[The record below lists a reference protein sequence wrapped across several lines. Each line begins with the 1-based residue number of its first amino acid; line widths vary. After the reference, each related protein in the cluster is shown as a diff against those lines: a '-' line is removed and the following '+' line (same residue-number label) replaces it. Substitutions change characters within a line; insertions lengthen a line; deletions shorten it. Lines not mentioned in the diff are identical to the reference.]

1 MGGYLVAA
9 CSRRTLNLARTN
21 EALSERIVTVTFR
34 FDEVTTEMPRAFRS
48 LSSSSMPSVLTVLL
62 LTTPAYGQQQEADA
76 DPVAPQTAPA
86 AGPDSSVEEILV
98 TGTSVSDA
106 IDQARF
112 SESIVDVLSAED
124 FATTGDS
131 SVVDALSRLTGVTT
145 VDGKYVYVR
154 GLGERYSST
163 LFNGASL
170 PSPDPVRRV
179 VPLDLFPSGVMEQL
193 SVQKTYAPWLPADFA
208 GGSVQMITRTVPA
221 EREFHF
227 DISLEANDQT
237 TGRKTPWF
245 EGGKADSTGFD
256 DGFRDMPKGLRDLD
270 RTDSPQTPQQR
281 QGLGLAVDRSFDVD
295 DTTIPPGFEMTG
307 SYANRW
313 QTPAGDFGLVLGAQ
327 GENNWQYQKEELRE
341 QIENTTD
348 QFRNASTL
356 KQTTN
361 SIDYAALGSLNWSPA
376 TSQLVKATL
385 FWSHLTDKRYIEED
399 PRANDYEEAYFKDI
413 YAEWEEQQ
421 LLTTQLGGSHAIERL
436 HDLLFDWTVTYSQA
450 SRKLPDAR
458 FYGYR
463 YLDSDISDGLD
474 RGSLRFARAA
484 NNIRSWE
491 DLTDDAW
498 DVLANTALPLRLH
511 KSVLST
517 IKAGVKYFDKQRESE
532 FLQYRYLDANSST
545 NWPNYNDLPIDE
557 IFDDPNINPDFWS
570 LQQFSRADDQYE
582 AEEEIIGGYL
592 QSDHE
597 IGSSLRLMFGSR
609 FESSMQ
615 STNTDAPEPATV
627 LEDDSF
633 FPATELTWLIRDDLQ
648 LRAAWSQTIN
658 RPDLRELSPAGF
670 INPETRERYFGNP
683 DLEVAE
689 LTNYDLR
696 LEWYHGIADSL
707 EIAAFYKDIQS
718 PVQEYALVNG
728 RSRTWR
734 NAKEAYLWGI
744 EAAAQQSLAPLGRWA
759 DDFTVR
765 ANAAYIQSEA
775 TENANEAVTNLKHP
789 LQGQSDYVVNF
800 QITHDYLPWDLKNTL
815 AFNMF
820 GERLDSIGAKDP
832 NVPAGQKGKDDSYE
846 QPAATLDY
854 TMKWGFVLF
863 EQDFVLTFKARNLLD
878 PKIEEQRAQVTERSF
893 RDGRD
898 FTLKI
903 GYEF

>member
-1 MGGYLVAA
+1 M
-9 CSRRTLNLARTN
+9 
-21 EALSERIVTVTFR
+21 FR
-34 FDEVTTEMPRAFRS
+34 SDEVTAAMPRAFPS
-48 LSSSSMPSVLTVLL
+48 FPLHLLPTLLSIFLL
-62 LTTPAYGQQQEADA
+62 
-76 DPVAPQTAPA
+76 VAPAVAQEQEPVPA
-86 AGPDSSVEEILV
+86 AAAEKHQPETGAASAQSAPRSSAGGPDASVEEILV
-98 TGTSVSDA
+98 TGTSVTDA

-112 SESIVDVLSAED
+112 SESIVDVLTAED

-208 GGSVQMITRTVPA
+208 GGSVQMTTRAVPA

-227 DISLEANDQT
+227 DVQLKTNDRT
-237 TGRKTPWF
+237 TGKKTPWF
-245 EGGKADSTGFD
+245 EGGGADWTGFD

-270 RTDSPQTPQQR
+270 KTNPPQTPQER
-281 QGLGLAVDRSFDVD
+281 QSLGLAVDRSWDVD
-295 DTTIPPGFEMTG
+295 DETIPPGFEMTG
-307 SYANRW
+307 SYANHW
-313 QTPAGDFGLVLGAQ
+313 ETPAGSFGVVLGAQ
-327 GENNWQYQKEELRE
+327 GENEWLYQKEERRE
-341 QIENTTD
+341 QVENTD
-348 QFRNASTL
+348 DEFRNASTL

-361 SIDYAALGSLNWSPA
+361 SVDYAALGSVNWSPA

-421 LLTTQLGGSHAIERL
+421 LLTTQLSGSHEVARL
-436 HDLLFDWTVTYSQA
+436 HDLLFDWTATWSQA
-450 SRKLPDAR
+450 TRSLPDAR
-458 FYGYR
+458 YYGYR

-474 RGSLRFARAA
+474 PSSLRFARAA

-491 DLTDDAW
+491 DLTDEAW
-498 DVLANTALPLRLH
+498 DVVANTALPLRLH
-511 KSVLST
+511 ENVLST
-517 IKAGVKYFDKQRESE
+517 LRTGIKYFDKQRESE
-532 FLQYRYLDANSST
+532 FLQYRYVDANSST
-545 NWPNYNDLPIDE
+545 NWPNYNDLPVDE
-557 IFDDPNINPDFWS
+557 IFGDENISPQVWNF
-570 LQQFSRADDQYE
+570 QQFSRADDQYD

-592 QSDHE
+592 QSDWE
-597 IGSSLRLMFGSR
+597 IGSSLRLMVGSR
-609 FESSMQ
+609 FESSTQ
-615 STNTDAPEPATV
+615 STNTDAPEPATK
-627 LEDDSF
+627 LKDDSF
-633 FPATELTWLIRDDLQ
+633 FPATELTWLIRDDIQ

-683 DLEVAE
+683 DLEVSD

-696 LEWYHGIADSL
+696 LEWYHGTADSL

-734 NAKEAYLWGI
+734 NAEEAYLWGI
-744 EAAAQQSLAPLGRWA
+744 EVAAQQSLAVLGRWA

-765 ANAAYIQSEA
+765 TNAAYIQSEA
-775 TENANEAVTNLKHP
+775 TEADDAAVTNLKHP
-789 LQGQSDYVVNF
+789 LQGQSDYVFNF

-815 AFNMF
+815 AFNVF
-820 GERLDSIGAKDP
+820 GERLDSIGSREP
-832 NVPAGQKGKDDSYE
+832 NAPAGQEGKEDSYE
-846 QPAATLDY
+846 QPVPTLDF
-854 TMKWGFVLF
+854 TLKWGFSMF
-863 EQDFVLTFKARNLLD
+863 NEDFDLTFKARNLLD
-878 PKIEEQRAQVTERSF
+878 PKIEEQRAQVTERSY
-893 RDGRD
+893 RDGRN
-898 FTLKI
+898 FTLEV
-903 GYEF
+903 GYDF